1 MRRVLCVSNASVCMV
16 NEQMWRTFGRRL
28 TICTGP
34 SSASLAGQTPR
45 WRTKWVAE
53 VPSWR
58 TGYGEGRRSVQKRT
72 GASRPPPAAICQ
84 CWSPSP
90 LFRRC
95 IPPAAAVT
103 VNVWQ
108 ARGGPRAA
116 ARETLLVPVWWAEP
130 ADDTAGGG
138 PVNEFSHTGT
148 KRRRGAAGLVRRPG
162 VSRPNRSSGHSD
174 MNSVCVCS
182 RDCV

>member
-1 MRRVLCVSNASVCMV
+1 MV

-58 TGYGEGRRSVQKRT
+58 TGYGEGRRAVQWRT
-72 GASRPPPAAICQ
+72 GAARPPPAAICQ

>member
-1 MRRVLCVSNASVCMV
+1 M
-16 NEQMWRTFGRRL
+16 
-28 TICTGP
+28 
-34 SSASLAGQTPR
+34 
-45 WRTKWVAE
+45 
-53 VPSWR
+53 PSWR

-84 CWSPSP
+84 CWSPSA

-148 KRRRGAAGLVRRPG
+148 KRRRGAAGLARAG
-162 VSRPNRSSGHSD
+162 QA
-174 MNSVCVCS
+174 
-182 RDCV
+182 